1 MKTIF
6 LLSLTLFLLAGCARN
21 NPEETTMQSIS
32 DETTLAGPTVHR
44 PTETELLMPL
54 IDPKSS
60 DFVRVTDYVP
70 NVIVDLKYSGTDNF
84 TGQEIYGFD
93 DAFLRYGTVK
103 KLKAVS
109 DELAQQGLQLKIWD
123 AFRPVSAQFRLWEI
137 CPDDTYVADP
147 NKGYSNHSRGFAVD
161 VTLVNSE
168 GRELEM
174 PTGFDDFSA
183 MADRDYSD
191 CSPEATENARLLE
204 SVMAKHG
211 LSGYQG
217 EWWHFSDDH
226 KYEVETCF
234 DPEVIARRYL
244 AQNAV
249 LVERYWVQGSRIL
262 TIPDGEPV
270 TILGYS
276 EEYAMVEYW
285 GYRGYIPTA
294 CLMAE

>member
-1 MKTIF
+1 MKTI
-6 LLSLTLFLLAGCARN
+6 LLSVLILMLLTGCAQN
-21 NPEETTMQSIS
+21 TPEETQMQTIPSEIPQ
-32 DETTLAGPTVHR
+32 TLSATVL
-44 PTETELLMPL
+44 PTEPELLMPL

-60 DFVRVTDYVP
+60 DFVRVSDYIP
-70 NVIVDLKYSGTDNF
+70 EVIVDLKYTGTDNF
-84 TGQEIYGFD
+84 IGQDIYDFD

-103 KLKAVS
+103 KLMAVCE
-109 DELAQQGLQLKIWD
+109 ELAGQGLRLKIWD

-161 VTLVNSE
+161 VTLVDSE

-191 CSPEATENARLLE
+191 CSPEAAANAQLLE
-204 SVMAKHG
+204 TVMAKHG
-211 LSGYQG
+211 LSGYWG
-217 EWWHFSDDH
+217 EWWHFNDDH

-234 DPEVIARRYL
+234 DPALICRRFL
-244 AQNAV
+244 IQDAV
-249 LVERYWVQGSRIL
+249 LVERHWVQGSRIL
-262 TIPDGEPV
+262 TIPSGEPV
-270 TILGYS
+270 TLLGYS

-294 CLMAE
+294 CLMRE